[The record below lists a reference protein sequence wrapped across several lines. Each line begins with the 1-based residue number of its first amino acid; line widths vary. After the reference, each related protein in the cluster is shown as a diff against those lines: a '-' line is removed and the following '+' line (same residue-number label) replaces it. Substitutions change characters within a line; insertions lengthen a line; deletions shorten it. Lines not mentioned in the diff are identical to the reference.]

1 MSISIEQWRERGHVA
16 RLMDRKI
23 FCVDSG
29 ELDKPVIF
37 LIHGFPTASWDWERI
52 WPLLN
57 ESHRLVAL
65 DMLGFGFSD
74 KPNPHEYSIMEQ
86 ADLCEALIAERK
98 LAKFHVLAHDY
109 GDTVAQELL
118 ARQNEGSGEGT
129 WLSVCF
135 LNGGLFP
142 ETHRAR
148 LIQRLL
154 LSRLGPLINQLT
166 TKRTF
171 DKSFSAVFGPDTKP
185 SSAEL
190 ESFWNLIN
198 YNGGRHC
205 FHNLISYMSDRK
217 KHRQRWVRAL
227 QDSRVSNRLDQWLD
241 RPGFGRAHGRAIPR
255 GSQSRSL
262 HRGAPA
268 RWTLPSGRGSRRGGS
283 RIFRFLTPALVV
295 PRSHR
300 QDTRF
305 EPEEPWLVCL
315 IFGWRHFRYRRRL

>member
-148 LIQRLL
+148 LIQKLL

-217 KHRQRWVRAL
+217 THRQRWVRAL
-227 QDSRVSNRLDQWLD
+227 RDSRVPIGLINGSID
-241 RPGFGRAHGRAIPR
+241 PVSGAHMVSRYHEVVSRDHFTVELPR
-255 GSQSRSL
+255 VGHYPQVE
-262 HRGAPA
+262 APA
-268 RWTLPSGRGSRRGGS
+268 EVAHAYLD
-283 RIFRFLTPALVV
+283 FL
-295 PRSHR
+295 R
-300 QDTRF
+300 Q
-305 EPEEPWLVCL
+305 L
-315 IFGWRHFRYRRRL
+315 

>member
-1 MSISIEQWRERGHVA
+1 MG
-16 RLMDRKI
+16 RKI

-37 LIHGFPTASWDWERI
+37 LIHGFPTASWDWARV

-74 KPNPHEYSIMEQ
+74 KPDPHEYSIMEQ
-86 ADLCEALIAERK
+86 ADLCEALVSERRFVQ
-98 LAKFHVLAHDY
+98 FHVLAHDY

-118 ARQNEGSGEGT
+118 ARQNEGSGVGT

-148 LIQRLL
+148 LIQKLL
-154 LSRLGPLINQLT
+154 LSRLGPFINQLT

-190 ESFWNLIN
+190 ESFWSLIN

-205 FHNLISYMSDRK
+205 FHNLISYINDRK
-217 KHRQRWVRAL
+217 KHRERWVRAL
-227 QDSRVSNRLDQWLD
+227 RDSRAPIGLINGALDPVS
-241 RPGFGRAHGRAIPR
+241 GAHMVSRYREVVSRDHFTVELPR
-255 GSQSRSL
+255 VGHYPQVE
-262 HRGAPA
+262 APA
-268 RWTLPSGRGSRRGGS
+268 EVAHAYFDFLRG
-283 RIFRFLTPALVV
+283 L
-295 PRSHR
+295 
-300 QDTRF
+300 
-305 EPEEPWLVCL
+305 
-315 IFGWRHFRYRRRL
+315 